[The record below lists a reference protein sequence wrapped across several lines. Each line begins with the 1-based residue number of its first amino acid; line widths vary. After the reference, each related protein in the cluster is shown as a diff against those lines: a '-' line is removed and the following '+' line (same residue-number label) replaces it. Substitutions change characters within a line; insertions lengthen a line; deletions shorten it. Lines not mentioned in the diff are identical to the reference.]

1 MCQPPVSNESC
12 MLLPNTTNMQEEPTM
27 RVYMDNNA
35 TTKIDPMVKVKMQ
48 PFFEELYGNPNSLH
62 QYGIEVRP
70 YLNQAMGEMYDALG
84 APDEDDILIT
94 SCATESNNTV
104 LKGIYFKYILSNP
117 EKNHI
122 VTTAVEHPCVLDT
135 LHFLSDYGV
144 EVTYVDVDHNGGI
157 SAEDIKAAVTDKTLL
172 ISMMWANNETGMVFP
187 VEEVSAFAKEN
198 GILFHTDAVQAI
210 GKLPV
215 DLKATSVDYL
225 TFSAHKFHGPKGIG
239 GLYVKKGRELPNL
252 LHGGEQMGGK
262 RAGTLNVAYIVGMG
276 LAMKQAVNH
285 VEKMNTRVRALR
297 DRLEDALAQIPD
309 TIVVGPRDQRTPN
322 TILISLRGIEGEA
335 MLWDLNRAG
344 IAAST
349 GSACASESLEA
360 NPIMSAI
367 GEDPELAH
375 TAIRLSLSRFTNDE
389 EVDYVIE
396 AFTRAAERLR
406 SISSTYGYTNQKEA

>member
-1 MCQPPVSNESC
+1 MKK
-12 MLLPNTTNMQEEPTM
+12 
-27 RVYMDNNA
+27 VYLDNNA
-35 TTKIDPMVKVKMQ
+35 TTKIDPLVKVKMQ
-48 PFFEELYGNPNSLH
+48 PFFEDLYGNPNSLH
-62 QYGIEVRP
+62 RYGMDVRP
-70 YLNQAMGEMYDALG
+70 ALNEAMGSMYDALNV
-84 APDEDDILIT
+84 PDEDDILIT

-104 LKGIYFKYILSNP
+104 LKGIFFKYILNNP

-122 VTTAVEHPCVLDT
+122 ITTAVEHPSMLDT
-135 LHFLSDYGV
+135 LRFLENYGV
-144 EVTYVDVDHNGGI
+144 EVTYIDVDDNGGV
-157 SAEDIKAAVTDKTLL
+157 SAEKIENAVTEKTVL
-172 ISMMWANNETGMVFP
+172 ISMMWANNETGMIFP
-187 VEEVSAFAKEN
+187 IERISEFAKER

-210 GKLPV
+210 GKIPV
-215 DLKATSVDYL
+215 DLTKVSVDYL

-239 GLYVKKGRELPNL
+239 GLYVKKGKSLPNL

-276 LAMKQAVNH
+276 LALKQASGH
-285 VEKMNTRVRALR
+285 VERMNTTIKAMR
-297 DRLEDALAQIPD
+297 DRLEDALSKISD
-309 TIVVGPRDQRTPN
+309 TIVVGPRENRTPN

-375 TAIRLSLSRFTNDE
+375 TAMRLSLSRFTTDE
-389 EVDYVIE
+389 EIDYTIE
-396 AFTRAAERLR
+396 EFTKAAERLR
-406 SISSTYGYTNQKEA
+406 SISSTYGYKTQEAS